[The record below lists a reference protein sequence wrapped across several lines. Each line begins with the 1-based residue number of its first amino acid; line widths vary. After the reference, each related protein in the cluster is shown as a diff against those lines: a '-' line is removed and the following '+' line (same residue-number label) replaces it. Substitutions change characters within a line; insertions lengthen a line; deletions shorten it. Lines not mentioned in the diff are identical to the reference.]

1 MDPRRRGSRT
11 AAGLKRTGWRVPT
24 AALERRNQHAHRRWH
39 VRRRRFL
46 GGGAFAQ
53 ARRARGHRRIYEQ
66 LGGRGRKRRL
76 HLGARLG
83 RRARRLRPHRHSLLF
98 GQFRQGVLRARV
110 HALSRRIPPRPHA
123 QPGRAVQPRDQVFR
137 LSALCRGI
145 GRGQAGHR
153 PLRPHRRGKRR
164 IHASARRR
172 RKQGSDLFPLPDRP
186 GGALHGHVPRGR
198 ADQAGDSRHRPRG
211 GAARVGKEGF
221 HRRVLHRRAQFQ
233 EVPLRLPARAAGQR
247 WSRPRAR

>member
-123 QPGRAVQPRDQVFR
+123 QPGRAVQPRDAALDCPRDQVFR
-137 LSALCRGI
+137 LSALCPRKLGADKLATGHFARI
-145 GRGQAGHR
+145 GEANGEYTLLCAPPTKTRIR
-153 PLRPHRRGKRR
+153 PISSTR
-164 IHASARRR
+164 SARRR
-172 RKQGSDLFPLPDRP
+172 SPWPCSP
-186 GGALHGHVPRGR
+186 W
-198 ADQAGDSRHRPRG
+198 AG
-211 GAARVGKEGF
+211 
-221 HRRVLHRRAQFQ
+221 
-233 EVPLRLPARAAGQR
+233 
-247 WSRPRAR
+247 